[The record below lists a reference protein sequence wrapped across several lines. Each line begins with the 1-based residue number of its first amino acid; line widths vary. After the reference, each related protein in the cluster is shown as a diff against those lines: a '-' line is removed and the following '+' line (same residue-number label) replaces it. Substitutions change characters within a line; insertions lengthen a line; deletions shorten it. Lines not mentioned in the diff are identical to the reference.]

1 MAKHLSEDEVTLVV
15 NAKADK
21 AQQNIR
27 KFSKEIDNHGERNK
41 SLQRQMESLELA
53 GKKNTDSWKQRR
65 EEYGRNA
72 TQIRNLKQQIAA
84 ETKVVFANAKI
95 LILKL
100 ITTNLYN
107 KLVWPILY
115 KHLFPELRY
124 GFTDEV
130 RNSLHNQLS
139 YAIEKIT
146 KLLLVRFKDIAYL
159 CRRN

>member
-1 MAKHLSEDEVTLVV
+1 MNYV
-15 NAKADK
+15 
-21 AQQNIR
+21 
-27 KFSKEIDNHGERNK
+27 ERRAV
-41 SLQRQMESLELA
+41 S
-53 GKKNTDSWKQRR
+53 
-65 EEYGRNA
+65 
-72 TQIRNLKQQIAA
+72 
-84 ETKVVFANAKI
+84 ANAKI

>member
-1 MAKHLSEDEVTLVV
+1 MV
-15 NAKADK
+15 
-21 AQQNIR
+21 IGR
-27 KFSKEIDNHGERNK
+27 
-41 SLQRQMESLELA
+41 
-53 GKKNTDSWKQRR
+53 GKM
-65 EEYGRNA
+65 
-72 TQIRNLKQQIAA
+72 L
-84 ETKVVFANAKI
+84 VVFANAKI

-139 YAIEKIT
+139 HAIEK
-146 KLLLVRFKDIAYL
+146 K
-159 CRRN
+159 